1 MTVWDS
7 SSWSQVICLV
17 QNLVTAFYFLDTPPV
32 ICYISGNVRTCV
44 EFAIRHKRKHQH
56 VLFIVCLQFRPMGW
70 CLKGEG
76 VRKVEEGGDEK

>member
-1 MTVWDS
+1 M
-7 SSWSQVICLV
+7 
-17 QNLVTAFYFLDTPPV
+17 